1 MKRVKVFLMTVW
13 QLSRMVQ
20 RGSLSLLALAFVIS
34 MVAGTVTL
42 PIAGDT
48 ATAPFVALM
57 AGTLSTMGLRNLGNL
72 VGLSLSGSDLPGIL
86 GTYAAVVV
94 LLILA

>member
-1 MKRVKVFLMTVW
+1 MKIW
-13 QLSRMVQ
+13 ALSRMIQ
-20 RGSLSLLALAFVIS
+20 KGSLSLFTLAFVTS
-34 MVAGTVTL
+34 LVAGTVTL

-72 VGLSLSGSDLPGIL
+72 VGMSLSDSDFPGIL